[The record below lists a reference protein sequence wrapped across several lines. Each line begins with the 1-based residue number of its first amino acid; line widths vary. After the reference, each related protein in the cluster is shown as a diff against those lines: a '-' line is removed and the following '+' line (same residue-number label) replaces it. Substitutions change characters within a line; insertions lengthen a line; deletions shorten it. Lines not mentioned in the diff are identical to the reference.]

1 MQTPNKPMHTIA
13 QAIYSHFLSSAHG
26 DRACVAGLLANI
38 GHDFDMLV
46 GIISTFNR
54 DFATSPDAAQR
65 VIIAHTAQIAKT
77 EASKPSPRTPRHFQI
92 THMASGDYEIELWSD
107 ADRSFIREKL
117 TAKERALFHVMLGEI
132 NDRRRTNPAAQLP
145 ESTNSAQH

>member
-1 MQTPNKPMHTIA
+1 MQTPTKPTMQIA
-13 QAIYSHFLSSAHG
+13 QAVYSRFLQSAHG
-26 DRACVAGLLANI
+26 DRHSVAGLLANI
-38 GHDFDMLV
+38 GRDFDMLV
-46 GIISTFNR
+46 GIISTFNC
-54 DFATSPDAAQR
+54 DFAGSADAVQR
-65 VIIAHTAQIAKT
+65 VIIAHTAQIART
-77 EASKPSPRTPRHFQI
+77 EAEKPSLRTPRHFQI
-92 THMASGDYEIELWSD
+92 TNMTSGEYEIELWSD